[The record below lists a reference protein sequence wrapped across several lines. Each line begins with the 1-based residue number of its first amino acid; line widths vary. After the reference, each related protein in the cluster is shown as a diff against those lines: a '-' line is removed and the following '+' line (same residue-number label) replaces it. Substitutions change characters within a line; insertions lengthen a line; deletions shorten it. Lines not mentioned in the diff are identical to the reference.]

1 MGPLDFRQIAD
12 IGGQY
17 FDAWIRRGELD
28 ERR

>member
-1 MGPLDFRQIAD
+1 MGRQIAD